1 MSETCPSTSGT
12 ATVLAKYDALTTP
25 LVNGSRIACDA
36 TTGTVTVSNYD
47 ATVTYTLYKGT
58 VAQSNTFSNA
68 GVFSGLAAGNDY
80 TVVASKSETCP
91 STSGTAT
98 VLAKYNALTTPLVN
112 GSRIACDATTGT
124 VTVSNYDATVT
135 YTLYKG
141 TVAQSNTI
149 SNAGVFSGLAAGNDY
164 TVVASK
170 SQTCP
175 STSGTATV

>member
-12 ATVLAKYDALTTP
+12 ATVLAKYD
-25 LVNGSRIACDA
+25 
-36 TTGTVTVSNYD
+36 
-47 ATVTYTLYKGT
+47 
-58 VAQSNTFSNA
+58 
-68 GVFSGLAAGNDY
+68 
-80 TVVASKSETCP
+80 
-91 STSGTAT
+91 
-98 VLAKYNALTTPLVN
+98 ALTTPLVN

-170 SQTCP
+170 SETCP
-175 STSGTATV
+175 STSGTATVLAKYPPTTAPTVNSLCAGATIVSGTSANGASIVVSKTVSGTTTQI